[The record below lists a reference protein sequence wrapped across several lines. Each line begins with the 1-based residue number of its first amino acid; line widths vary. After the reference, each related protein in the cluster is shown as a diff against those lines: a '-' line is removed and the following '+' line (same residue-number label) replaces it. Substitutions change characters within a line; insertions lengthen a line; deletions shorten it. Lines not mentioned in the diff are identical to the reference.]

1 MEKMEVT
8 QSIIKDRT
16 KLDRIPSMWV
26 LFGSIGLAL
35 LVGFAWYMP
44 MPGLYGGDEFISDM
58 FMFGAFFFIGLA
70 VLGYLEDK

>member
-8 QSIIKDRT
+8 QSILKDRT

>member
-35 LVGFAWYMP
+35 LVGFAWFMP

>member
-1 MEKMEVT
+1 MEVT

-35 LVGFAWYMP
+35 LVGFAWFMP
-44 MPGLYGGDEFISDM
+44 LPGLYGGDEFISDM

>member
-1 MEKMEVT
+1 MI
-8 QSIIKDRT
+8 S
-16 KLDRIPSMWV
+16 
-26 LFGSIGLAL
+26 LFLGTIAFIF
-35 LVGFAWYMP
+35 VVIFAWFMP

>member
-1 MEKMEVT
+1 MEVT

-16 KLDRIPSMWV
+16 KLDLIPSMWV

>member
-58 FMFGAFFFIGLA
+58 FMYGAFFFIGLA

>member
-16 KLDRIPSMWV
+16 KFDWIPSMWV

>member
-1 MEKMEVT
+1 MEVT

-16 KLDRIPSMWV
+16 KLDLIPSMWV

-35 LVGFAWYMP
+35 LVGFAWFMP

>member
-16 KLDRIPSMWV
+16 QLDRIPSMWV

-35 LVGFAWYMP
+35 LVGFAWFMP

>member
-8 QSIIKDRT
+8 HIITKDKK
-16 KLDRIPSMWV
+16 KLYRGPSMWV

-35 LVGFAWYMP
+35 LVGFAWFMP

>member
-1 MEKMEVT
+1 
-8 QSIIKDRT
+8 
-16 KLDRIPSMWV
+16 MWV

-35 LVGFAWYMP
+35 LVGFASYMP

>member
-1 MEKMEVT
+1 MEVT

-35 LVGFAWYMP
+35 LVGFAWFMP

>member
-1 MEKMEVT
+1 MEVT

-16 KLDRIPSMWV
+16 KLDLIPSMWV

-58 FMFGAFFFIGLA
+58 FMYGAFFFIGLA

>member
-1 MEKMEVT
+1 MEVT